1 MTPADVRA
9 LALALPEAT
18 EAPHFQYASF
28 RVRGKIFAT
37 MPPAGDVLHLFV
49 IGTDR
54 ERALALHGAFL
65 DALSWGGKVVG
76 VRVALDRAE
85 AKVVRALLAL
95 AWEAKAPRALLG
107 DAGKAAPGTVARKPR
122 GKPVR

>member
-1 MTPADVRA
+1 MTPAAVRA

-37 MPPAGDVLHLFV
+37 MPPAGDALHLFV
-49 IGTDR
+49 AETER
-54 ERALALHGAFL
+54 ERALALHGAFV
-65 DALSWGGKVVG
+65 DKLSWGGKVVG
-76 VRVALDRAE
+76 VRVAL
-85 AKVVRALLAL
+85 AKADANIVRALLRL
-95 AWEAKAPRALLG
+95 AWEAKAPKALLG
-107 DAGKAAPGTVARKPR
+107 DAGAAAPTAARRPR